1 MAFKKM
7 TKRQYPPRLWALVGF
22 PGSGKSTLATQMRT
36 PILVVDAD
44 HRFDEVLDL
53 AAGDV
58 YELSGAPSDNVNAD
72 AIARIL
78 GARMPGAAVGTI
90 VVDSLT
96 AIITP
101 LIVQAM
107 ADKDQGRV
115 KSLAAAFR
123 TKALAMRQ
131 LQDAV
136 TRWGCDV
143 LWIYH
148 VDKARD
154 AQANEVVRASISQT
168 ELARLTRSINLQ
180 LRIVQEGERRGVR
193 VVWARRGR
201 SGVTLWD
208 ESGTWAG
215 MPERIE
221 QAVYD
226 GLSPAE
232 QDRLEQDP
240 GFFPNPETAIAWGAE
255 QGAFEALQH
264 ARNAYHKLRREKKP
278 KDARGMTKLWKADV
292 QRRLAAQAEM
302 EEEPAET
309 EELSES
315 PAAPPETEQPAP
327 GSEEPRFE
335 CAQCGQVITP
345 FQANGQTYSV
355 SALVDICNNLNPP
368 RQPTCGP
375 CLKKLKEWR
384 REAAGKKAK
393 APEAPPAEPQTRTA
407 QEDARVLA
415 WLEKLE
421 IEPDEL
427 PALIGLD
434 DSYEGWLTVTYFD
447 QAQRVADL
455 VAACDAKGMAIPDWL
470 KEEAIVR
477 DLKLDVP
484 EVEPEQPAGAEPPP
498 AAGDAAP
505 TRGDL
510 LNALQDL
517 LREAHDLDGR
527 RYSNPQIRKR
537 LLREYNAKSLTE
549 LSDEQVL
556 QLTGTVRAEIAAMKE
571 PATGEEPEVGEPAQ
585 AEMRL

>member
-1 MAFKKM
+1 MSFKKM
-7 TKRQYPPRLWALVGF
+7 SRKRYPSRLWALEGF
-22 PGSGKSTLATQMRT
+22 PGSGKSTFSTQMRA

-58 YELSGAPSDNVNAD
+58 YELSGQPSDNVNPD

-78 GARMPGAAVGTI
+78 SARMSGATVGTI

-107 ADKDQGRV
+107 ADKDLGRV

-148 VDKARD
+148 VDTARD

-168 ELARLTRSINLQ
+168 ELARLTRSINLR
-180 LRIVQEGERRGVR
+180 LRIVQEGGRRGVR

-208 ESGTWAG
+208 ESGAWAG

-221 QAVYD
+221 RAVYE
-226 GLSPAE
+226 GLSPAD

-240 GFFPNPETAIAWGAE
+240 EFFPNPETAIAWGAD

-264 ARNAYHKLRREKKP
+264 ARNAYEKLRREKKP
-278 KDARGMTKLWKADV
+278 ANVREMTKLWKADV
-292 QRRLAAQAEM
+292 RQRLAAQAEM
-302 EEEPAET
+302 EEDLAGEPAET
-309 EELSES
+309 EELSGS
-315 PAAPPETEQPAP
+315 PAASPETEQPAP
-327 GSEEPRFE
+327 GSNEPRFE
-335 CAQCGQVITP
+335 CAECGALITP

-355 SALVDICNNLNPP
+355 SSLVDIANNLNPP
-368 RQPTCGP
+368 RPPTCGS
-375 CLKKLKEWR
+375 CLQEIKRQRQEK
-384 REAAGKKAK
+384 AAQGGEGE
-393 APEAPPAEPQTRTA
+393 APEA
-407 QEDARVLA
+407 
-415 WLEKLE
+415 
-421 IEPDEL
+421 
-427 PALIGLD
+427 
-434 DSYEGWLTVTYFD
+434 
-447 QAQRVADL
+447 QAGAVA
-455 VAACDAKGMAIPDWL
+455 GS
-470 KEEAIVR
+470 E
-477 DLKLDVP
+477 
-484 EVEPEQPAGAEPPP
+484 EQPADAEPP
-498 AAGDAAP
+498 AAEDSAP

-517 LREAHDLDGR
+517 FREAHDLDGR
-527 RYSNPQIRKR
+527 RYTNPQIRKR
-537 LLREYNAKSLTE
+537 LREEYGALSLTE
-549 LSDEQVL
+549 LSDEQIV
-556 QLTGTVRAEIAAMKE
+556 QFAAAVKKEIATMKE
-571 PATGEEPEVGEPAQ
+571 PAAGEEPEVGEQ
-585 AEMRL
+585 AEPVQTEMRL